1 MLFNGNRTLPVTEYT
16 NVSITRKGAHAV
28 AHNTVH
34 PNFSFNGWELAD
46 AIARTICSQ
55 HLNNREYWADFISSL
70 LGLNLI
76 IHSNQPNAR
85 LSSSRINLL
94 RDFSRTGRVG
104 EIAQGLTYLYLRK
117 QQGYSIINDFEFFCI
132 SNNINIPASTSTP
145 DFVAQN
151 SMLNTD
157 VCLAESKG
165 TETMSSTNIK
175 GKLAKSMSQC
185 SSGEAIL
192 NAEGTYNVIKKLGF
206 CFELSD
212 ELDVVDSKLHFV
224 DPENPPKQSSENY
237 MPLRLHYA
245 SWFYMVGD
253 FKNVDRLLNDEP
265 IKWNPNY
272 YHTENI
278 NGEEYWFLYRL
289 PKSVFELLGDA
300 FFVKMYEFYFFR
312 FWSVGISFKVIQML
326 QDKSYSQLK
335 EFKFQNESMKRYEIF
350 SDGTALLKID

>member
-1 MLFNGNRTLPVTEYT
+1 MASILFNGTRTLPVTEYT
-16 NVSITRKGAHAV
+16 NTSITTKRARKVVHS
-28 AHNTVH
+28 TVH

-55 HLNNREYWADFISSL
+55 HLNNREYWADFISNL

-85 LSSSRINLL
+85 LNSSRINLL
-94 RDFSRTGRVG
+94 RDFSRTSRIG

-117 QQGYSIINDFEFFCI
+117 QQGCSIINDYKFFCL
-132 SNNINIPASTSTP
+132 SNNIYIPANTSTP

-151 SMLNTD
+151 SMLTTD

-165 TETMSSTNIK
+165 TETISSKSIK
-175 GKLAKSMSQC
+175 EKLAESMSQC
-185 SSGEAIL
+185 TIGEAIL
-192 NAEGTYNVIKKLGF
+192 HGEGTYNVIKKLGF

-212 ELDVVDSKLHFV
+212 ELDTIDSKLHFV
-224 DPENPPKQSSENY
+224 DPENPPKQSLENY

-245 SWFYMVGD
+245 TWFYMVGD

-265 IKWNPNY
+265 IKWDPNY
-272 YHTENI
+272 YHTAEI

-289 PKSVFELLGDA
+289 PNTFYKLFED
-300 FFVKMYEFYFFR
+300 ESYFFR

-326 QDKSYSQLK
+326 QNKSYSQLK
-335 EFKFQNESMKRYEIF
+335 EFKFQNESMEVYEIF
-350 SDGTALLKID
+350 SDGTALSKVD